1 MCGDEFFFNELTKME
16 VDFVSFEDDSMVLL
30 KGCGTIRHMHKDERV
45 EKIRNI
51 YYVLEM
57 KSNILNIGQLLNK
70 GNLILIKDYVLYL
83 KIRMIV
89 LQLSG

>member
-16 VDFVSFEDDSMVLL
+16 VDFVSFEDDFMVLL
-30 KGCGTIRHMHKDERV
+30 KGCGTIQHMHKDGWI
-45 EKIRNI
+45 EKIRDI

-57 KSNILNIGQLLNK
+57 KSNILSISQLLNK
-70 GNLILIKDYVLYL
+70 GNSILIKDYVLYL
-83 KIRMIV
+83 KIRMIL